1 MKKVFRKELTIRGK
15 DDSMTKLSL
24 DSSLKIEQQEKK
36 NVRIKRRVA
45 ILVQRNKVNEQT
57 NSKENNIFG
66 EFDPGSGQTLAACLT
81 HASRTDRTGKLFGVE
96 LES

>member
-15 DDSMTKLSL
+15 DDNMTKLSL

-45 ILVQRNKVNEQT
+45 ILVQRKKWMSKQT
-57 NSKENNIFG
+57 RKRKIF
-66 EFDPGSGQTLAACLT
+66 
-81 HASRTDRTGKLFGVE
+81 
-96 LES
+96 LESLILAQDKRWRHA

>member
-1 MKKVFRKELTIRGK
+1 
-15 DDSMTKLSL
+15 MTKLSL

-45 ILVQRNKVNEQT
+45 LLVQKKKVNEQT
-57 NSKENNIFG
+57 NSKEKNIFG

>member
-1 MKKVFRKELTIRGK
+1 MNSKER
-15 DDSMTKLSL
+15 
-24 DSSLKIEQQEKK
+24 K
-36 NVRIKRRVA
+36 NVRIKRRVV
-45 ILVQRNKVNEQT
+45 ILVQIKKVNEQT
-57 NSKENNIFG
+57 NSKEKNIFG